1 MQLNF
6 ILGFKFIGWFL
17 SHKKIKYLH
26 KKLRTISVWTSVSHG
41 QQHCCLVLKL
51 ESFICYR
58 ENKKN
63 EKLNMTSKSLQLSQL
78 HVCTSHKF
86 QPQLTKKLII
96 FIYYLDDKQLNKQL
110 KIYIPLDQFYNIN
123 NKLIVC

>member
-1 MQLNF
+1 
-6 ILGFKFIGWFL
+6 
-17 SHKKIKYLH
+17 
-26 KKLRTISVWTSVSHG
+26 
-41 QQHCCLVLKL
+41 
-51 ESFICYR
+51 
-58 ENKKN
+58 
-63 EKLNMTSKSLQLSQL
+63 MTSKSLQLSQL

-123 NKLIVC
+123 NKLIVCWKKGVICLILSISKLRPFYYYSNEDQ